1 MRVIPT
7 SAAVLLNHW
16 TPGHLD
22 LDLDLDDDDDDDDV
36 IRKRKKHD
44 DDDGGGGVFFSI
56 SPPPA
61 SIKLK
66 CFSNF
71 IVIGSFLVCLQLQCL
86 FRFLVFI
93 NAVFVGSLAS
103 SGLHRLFV
111 LSFRGITNF
120 IVPVANF
127 LFISSPLMFV
137 RSFVNASNSIC
148 VCGMVN
154 ITIGRR
160 IISTGFA
167 TVGFIFLL
175 SKRFF

>member
-1 MRVIPT
+1 MRVC
-7 SAAVLLNHW
+7 VC
-16 TPGHLD
+16 
-22 LDLDLDDDDDDDDV
+22 V
-36 IRKRKKHD
+36 C
-44 DDDGGGGVFFSI
+44 FFSR
-56 SPPPA
+56 

-93 NAVFVGSLAS
+93 NAVFKVSLAS
-103 SGLHRLFV
+103 SGLHRLFL
-111 LSFRGITNF
+111 LSFVGIFSF
-120 IVPVANF
+120 IVPVASF
-127 LFISSPLMFV
+127 LFISSRPIFV

-167 TVGFIFLL
+167 TVGCIFLR